1 MGVFGAMQTAITGL
15 RAQATALGHISNNIA
30 NSQTTGY
37 KRSDT
42 TFSDLVPGSP
52 ARQQALGVVQAF
64 SRPTNT
70 VQGDITKSEVRT
82 FMGINGDGYFIVG
95 AREDTVDGLPIFS
108 DEELFTRRGDFE
120 LDRNGYLVN
129 GAGYY
134 LKGLGVD
141 ATTGNVVGSVPDFI
155 QVTNDFLP
163 ATATTQIEYEAN
175 LASVPKTSSY
185 DPAIPNSELLAS
197 GSYAVDPRSGGAG
210 VVQAGDNTLFLA
222 ESIAGG
228 AVTAHDALGASV
240 DVQFRWAKVDSVAS
254 GGSDTWNLFYLAD
267 SAATGA
273 ATMWTN
279 VGQDYTFNAQG
290 VLNPALP
297 SVTITGLTV
306 NGTALGNIPLIHSA
320 GMSQFAD
327 SSGSAT
333 ITNID
338 QNGSSA
344 GEFSGISVS
353 EEGRIIASYTNG
365 RVIEVAEVTL
375 ANFLADGFLEK
386 ADGNAFRETIESGTA
401 ILGSQGK
408 LVGAALEAS
417 NTDIADEFSKLIVTQ
432 QAYAANTRVISTGE
446 EMLQEVLNM
455 LR

>member
-15 RAQATALGHISNNIA
+15 RAQAAALGHISNNIA

-37 KRSDT
+37 KRTDT

-70 VQGDITKSEVRT
+70 VQGDITKSDVRT

-95 AREDTVDGLPIFS
+95 AREETIDGVPVFS
-108 DEELFTRRGDFE
+108 DEALYTRRGDFE

-134 LKGLGVD
+134 LKGLEID
-141 ATTGNVVGSVPDFI
+141 PTTGNVSGSVPDFI

-163 ATATTQIEYEAN
+163 ASATTQITYQAN
-175 LASVPKTSSY
+175 LASTPKTSSY
-185 DPAIPNSELLAS
+185 DPLVPNSELLAA
-197 GSYAVDPRSGGAG
+197 GGYAVDPRAGGAG
-210 VVQAGDNTLFLA
+210 VVQANDNTLFLSQ
-222 ESIAGG
+222 SIAGG
-228 AVTAHDALGASV
+228 AVTAHDALGASI
-240 DVQFRWAKVDSVAS
+240 DVQFRWAKIDSVAS
-254 GGSDTWNLFYLAD
+254 GGSDTWNLYYLTD

-273 ATMWTN
+273 GTMWKN
-279 VGQDYTFNAQG
+279 AGQDYTFDSTG
-290 VLNPALP
+290 VLAPSLP
-297 SVTITGLTV
+297 SVTISGLSV
-306 NGTALGNIPLIHSA
+306 NGVNLGNIPLIHGA
-320 GMSQFAD
+320 GITQFAD
-327 SSGSAT
+327 SSGAAT
-333 ITNID
+333 ITDID
-338 QNGSSA
+338 QNGSAA

-375 ANFLADGFLEK
+375 ASFLADGFLEK
-386 ADGNAFRETIESGTA
+386 ADGNAFRQTIESGNA
-401 ILGSQGK
+401 ILGAQGK
-408 LVGAALEAS
+408 LVGAALESS

>member
-30 NSQTTGY
+30 NSQTVGY

-95 AREDTVDGLPIFS
+95 TREDTVDGLPVFS
-108 DEELFTRRGDFE
+108 DEDLYTRRGDFE

-134 LKGLGVD
+134 LKGLAVN
-141 ATTGNVVGSVPDFI
+141 ATTGNVTGNVPDFI

-163 ATATTQIEYEAN
+163 ASETTQIEYAAN
-175 LASVPKTSSY
+175 LAATPKTSSY
-185 DPAIPNSELLAS
+185 DPAVPNSELLTA
-197 GSYAVDPRSGGAG
+197 GSYAVDPRAAGVG
-210 VVQAGDNTLFLA
+210 VVQATDNTLFLS

-228 AVTAHDALGASV
+228 AVTGFDALGASV
-240 DVQFRWAKVDSVAS
+240 DVQFRWAKIDSVAS
-254 GGSDTWNLFYLAD
+254 GGSDTWNLFYLSD

-273 ATMWTN
+273 ATQWTN

-290 VLNPALP
+290 VLNPSLP

-306 NGTALGNIPLIHSA
+306 NGTALGNIPLIHGA

-333 ITNID
+333 ITDID

-365 RVIEVAEVTL
+365 RVVEVSEVSL
-375 ANFLADGFLEK
+375 ASFLADGFLEK
-386 ADGNAFRETIESGTA
+386 ADGNAFRQTIESGNA
-401 ILGSQGK
+401 ILSSQGK